1 MRKGGKYYWAM
12 VEHCETPLED
22 LYEEPKEETRELPYF
37 ENHIKEKWQAIKVCE
52 AWESILKTI
61 EKASISAWIWAADVA
76 DVLELPE
83 DKLLMICDSE
93 TAARAVATCKTVARI
108 INETYGKPMTLLYG
122 WRKKDGKV
130 H

>member
-1 MRKGGKYYWAM
+1 MKKGGKYYWGM
-12 VEHCETPLED
+12 VEFCETPLED
-22 LYEEPKEETRELPYF
+22 LYEEPKEETQQLPYF

-52 AWESILKTI
+52 EWESILKTI
-61 EKASISAWIWAADVA
+61 EKESISEWSWANDVA

-93 TAARAVATCKTVARI
+93 IVARAVARSKTVARI
-108 INETYGKPMTLLYG
+108 INETYGKSMTLVYG
-122 WRKKDGKV
+122 WRAKDGKV